1 MSDLPDTIYL
11 DNAATT
17 PLAPEVLDAMLPYL
31 TAYYGNPASRHKAGN
46 AARIAVENAAR
57 QLADAL
63 HCEPEQLVFTSG
75 GSMANNLAVQSAV
88 SHLPQNAKLFTTAIE
103 HSSLLAPMQQYADR
117 LTTGQPDRYGYLT
130 ELPSPDT
137 GFAAIQFANNE
148 LGTVQDMNRFCAHC
162 RKHGILL
169 HTDAVQAFGQLPIDL
184 TQLPVDFLS
193 LSAHKFSGPKGVG
206 ALFVRDR
213 RLLSPLIFGNNRK
226 TPIAGTEN
234 VAGIVGLGAAAE
246 LTAKHLSAQIAH
258 KCKLRDML
266 KDGLL
271 ATVPDIH
278 ILSPENQTLPG
289 ILSICFPGIDSEG
302 FLTLLDLKGICAS
315 AGSACH
321 AGEKE
326 PSHVLK
332 AIGLPAEYQHSVIRF
347 SIGAQNTEAEIQT
360 AILMISQLAVK
371 LRQLKL

>member
-1 MSDLPDTIYL
+1 MSDLSDMIYL

-17 PLAPEVLDAMLPYL
+17 PLVPEVLDAMLPYL
-31 TAYYGNPASRHKAGN
+31 TANYGNPASRHRAGN
-46 AARIAVENAAR
+46 AARIAVEKAAK

-88 SHLPQNAKLFTTAIE
+88 SHLPADAKLFTTAIE

-117 LTTGQPDRYGYLT
+117 LLTGQPDRYGYLT
-130 ELPSPDT
+130 ALPSPDT
-137 GFAAIQFANNE
+137 GFASIQFANNE
-148 LGTVQDMNRFCAHC
+148 LGTVQDMNQISAHC

-213 RLLSPLIFGNNRK
+213 RFLSPLILGNNRR
-226 TPIAGTEN
+226 TPVAGTEN

-246 LTAKHLSAQIAH
+246 LAAKQLSEQIAH
-258 KCKLRDML
+258 KRRLRDML
-266 KDGLL
+266 KTGLL
-271 ATVPDIH
+271 ASVPDIQV
-278 ILSPENQTLPG
+278 LSPENQTLPG
-289 ILSICFPGIDSEG
+289 ILSVCFPDIDSEG

-332 AIGLPAEYQHSVIRF
+332 AVGLPAAYQHSVIRF
-347 SIGAQNTEAEIQT
+347 SIGAQNTEEEIQT
-360 AILMISQLAVK
+360 AIPIISSLAAK